1 MSATT
6 HVAAVAAMMV
16 FVAPALGSAQT
27 PVNPNPH
34 HQRQWSGKATLS
46 AYAAA
51 SKSSRTARPA
61 SGSRVSRANDLSNH
75 IIAPDGH
82 DLGTDPDATIRF
94 QLRRDPSIP
103 GAGGGG
109 GGM

>member
-6 HVAAVAAMMV
+6 NVAAAATIMV
-16 FVAPALGSAQT
+16 FVAPALSFAQT

-34 HQRQWSGKATLS
+34 HQRQWTGHTTLS

-51 SKSSRTARPA
+51 GRSSRTARSP
-61 SGSRVSRANDLSNH
+61 SPSRVSRAADLSNH
-75 IIAPDGH
+75 IIAPDGR
-82 DLGTDPDATIRF
+82 DLGTYPDATIRF
-94 QLRRDPSIP
+94 QLRRDPSMP
-103 GAGGGG
+103 GGGGG

>member
-6 HVAAVAAMMV
+6 NVAAAATIMV
-16 FVAPALGSAQT
+16 FMAPALGSAQA

-34 HQRQWSGKATLS
+34 QRSTGSATSKAYT
-46 AYAAA
+46 AT
-51 SKSSRTARPA
+51 SKSSR
-61 SGSRVSRANDLSNH
+61 SRVSHATDLSNH
-75 IIAPDGH
+75 VIAADGR

-103 GAGGGG
+103 GSGG